1 MRGQGRSKTGKSAIA
16 EKMLEVI
23 SNEVGQRS
31 AEAEIQ
37 RKRKEKTFGSE
48 ACKGVSQEK
57 TIQIIYFCST
67 QNILSVIKHDDICSI
82 VKFTKIRSF
91 HF

>member
-37 RKRKEKTFGSE
+37 RKRKEK
-48 ACKGVSQEK
+48 
-57 TIQIIYFCST
+57 
-67 QNILSVIKHDDICSI
+67 NIWE
-82 VKFTKIRSF
+82 
-91 HF
+91 